1 MRTPYI
7 AVDLDLISRVSAV
20 AAAAGRD
27 EASIGWGLVRLWE
40 YCWRAASDVVPRLVV
55 AGFCGAD
62 SIESLIA
69 FDLVRQ
75 GVEGLPPGS
84 LRVSGLDRYM
94 RVKKAQKEAADQ
106 VNEKRWSADR
116 SPSRS
121 PSRSATHASVTESV
135 SESVT
140 ESVSESQSGGKIEDR
155 RSKINI
161 DERRRATAQTS
172 ETGQEPKQA
181 NLLHQEPKRAKS
193 PRAASEWEQ
202 LWSDLQ
208 LDRWVK
214 LATDAGLP
222 PAEASDFD
230 TYAVPPA
237 QVNSL
242 LKKIARDLETHAAAQ
257 WTDEARRIAIVDAW
271 GAYLSSTFG
280 AGTNPPYALTAFA
293 SPKVSIP
300 NFDRARGET

>member
-40 YCWRAASDVVPRLVV
+40 YCWRASTDVVPRLVV
-55 AGFCGAD
+55 QGFCGAD
-62 SIESLIA
+62 SIEALIA

-106 VNEKRWSADR
+106 VNEKRWPADR

-121 PSRSATHASVTESV
+121 PSRSATHASLTESVTESV
-135 SESVT
+135 S

-155 RSKINI
+155 RSKINT
-161 DERRRATAQTS
+161 DERRRATAQTN

-181 NLLHQEPKRAKS
+181 NLLPQEPKRAKS
-193 PRAASEWEQ
+193 PRAASVWEG
-202 LWSDLQ
+202 LWEELQ

-214 LATDAGLP
+214 LAADAGLP
-222 PAEASDFD
+222 ATEASGFD
-230 TYAVPPA
+230 DYAVQPA

-242 LKKIARDLETHAAAQ
+242 LKKVGADLEQHIGAK
-257 WTDEARRIAIVDAW
+257 WTEADRRFAITEAW
-271 GAYLSSTFG
+271 SMYLASTFG
-280 AGTNPPYALTAFA
+280 AGTSPPYSLTAFA
-293 SPKVSIP
+293 SPKVCRP
-300 NFDRARGET
+300 NYDRARGAT